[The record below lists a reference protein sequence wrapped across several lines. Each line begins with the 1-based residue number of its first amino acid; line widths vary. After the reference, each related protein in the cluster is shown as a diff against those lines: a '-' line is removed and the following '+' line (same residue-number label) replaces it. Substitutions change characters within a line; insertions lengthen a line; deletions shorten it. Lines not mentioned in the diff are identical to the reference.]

1 MDCNTNINWEL
12 VCQRSEYLAAYHH
25 YHLHREGSLID
36 GSQFITCN
44 ILEFPGST
52 EWQQQY
58 VYHYRTATHVLT
70 DDTTLPFIERVGED
84 PRPYPDMMDINPEIF
99 IDVISFLQ
107 STYLLKIY
115 VQDVLQV
122 QNCVRLLVTV
132 LDMWGPNHSDVRQI
146 LTYIQDEFGISIFDA
161 MNMVIP
167 DYLGQKCIY
176 EPLADEVHNRSQA
189 KLAFW
194 TGFPYSG
201 LYCEFCMADILHMA
215 PHLPGPFQ
223 AIRKLTCC
231 GRLIHPKCYVTM
243 ISATHTTFGLSTMLK
258 LVRSVGVV
266 LVFKTRPTLTNIN
279 RALFGKKNKGK
290 HKGIPHRIVQM
301 HQVFPG

>member
-1 MDCNTNINWEL
+1 MNMNWEM

-25 YHLHREGSLID
+25 YHIHREGSLID
-36 GSQFITCN
+36 GSPQCTT
-44 ILEFPGST
+44 LEFPCSP
-52 EWQQQY
+52 EWQEQY
-58 VYHYRTATHVLT
+58 VCHYRTAIRVLS

-84 PRPYPDMMDINPEIF
+84 PRPYLDMMDINPEIF

-107 STYLLKIY
+107 SDYLLKIF

-122 QNCVRLLVTV
+122 QNCVRLLVAI
-132 LDMWGPNHSDVRQI
+132 LDMWGPNHSEVRQI

-167 DYLGQKCIY
+167 DYLGQKFLY

-194 TGFPYSG
+194 SGFPYSG
-201 LYCEFCMADILHMA
+201 LYCEFCMGDIPHMA
-215 PHLPGPFQ
+215 PHLPGPSQ
-223 AIRKLTCC
+223 AVRKLTCC
-231 GRLIHPKCYVTM
+231 GRLIHPKCYGAM
-243 ISATHTTFGLSTMLK
+243 ISGTALH
-258 LVRSVGVV
+258 LVCPQCGSWYGRSGVV

-279 RALFGKKNKGK
+279 RGLFGKKNKGK

-301 HQVFPG
+301 HQVIPR